1 MEPASRR
8 TVPRY
13 RDAVNTTRPPDEARL
28 QDARDVA
35 LRLRAAGHEALLC
48 GGAVRDRLLGRIP
61 KDYDVA
67 TSARPEVGQEIFPE
81 AVTVGAQFGV
91 LIVPRPYGNVEVATF
106 RADGVYVDGRRP
118 DDVTFSDAPTDAQRR
133 DFTVNALFEDPQSG
147 AIHDHVDG
155 QRDLAARLLRAIGD
169 PVARFEED
177 RLRILRAVRQ
187 AVQLNFAIEPRTLD
201 AVRRLAPTVTSVS
214 PERIRDELR
223 KLLRHGRG
231 RGLRLLRDTG
241 LLELL
246 LPEVHAMIGCTQSPN
261 FHPEGDVFVHTCLV
275 VDGVQLAP
283 APPDE
288 TPEAEAA
295 RAAAEDDLLWSA
307 LLHDVD
313 KVTTRT
319 VDPDGRIRFNGHDV
333 RGAETSE
340 VIMDRLR
347 FPRARQERVA
357 KLVRE
362 HMRIAATPRMRPA
375 KLRRFLGSPDI
386 ELHLGLHQA
395 DCGAS
400 HGATDVLEFCRTEL
414 GRYADE
420 PVVPPPLLTGKDL
433 IAMGYP
439 PGPQMG
445 EMLRWVQ
452 DEQLEG
458 RLADREGAAREV
470 QRRFPVPEQEAPD
483 GTKA

>member
-1 MEPASRR
+1 MNAHP
-8 TVPRY
+8 T
-13 RDAVNTTRPPDEARL
+13 PDDVRA
-28 QDARDVA
+28 QHARDVA
-35 LRLRAAGHEALLC
+35 LRLREAGHEALLC
-48 GGAVRDRLLGRIP
+48 GGAVRDRLLGRVP

-67 TSARPEVGQEIFPE
+67 TSARPEEGQTLFPD

-91 LIVPRPYGNVEVATF
+91 LIVPRPYGDVEVATF

-133 DFTVNALFEDPQSG
+133 DFTVNALFEDPVSG
-147 AIHDHVDG
+147 EIHDHVDG
-155 QRDLAARLLRAIGD
+155 RRDLDARLLRAIGD
-169 PVARFEED
+169 PEARFGED

-187 AVQLNFAIEPRTLD
+187 AVQLNFAIEPETLA
-201 AVRRLAPTVTSVS
+201 AVRRLAPTVVEVS
-214 PERIRDELR
+214 AERIRDELR
-223 KLLRHGRG
+223 KLLRSGRG

-241 LLELL
+241 LLEVV

-275 VDGVQLAP
+275 VDGVLLDP
-283 APPDE
+283 APETE
-288 TPEAEAA
+288 TPEEVAERVAE
-295 RAAAEDDLLWSA
+295 EDDLLWSA

-340 VIMDRLR
+340 VIMERLR

-357 KLVRE
+357 TLVRE
-362 HMRIAATPRMRPA
+362 HMRIAATPNMRPA
-375 KLRRFLGSPDI
+375 KLRRFLGSPNI

-395 DCGAS
+395 DTGAS
-400 HGATDVLEFCRTEL
+400 HGSTDILEFCRTEL
-414 GRYADE
+414 ARYADE
-420 PVVPPPLLTGKDL
+420 PVVPPPLLGGKDL
-433 IAMGYP
+433 IALGYP
-439 PGPQMG
+439 PGPAMG

-458 RLADREGAAREV
+458 RLNDAESAAREV
-470 QRRFPVPEQEAPD
+470 RRRYPIPNAEASD
-483 GTKA
+483 GPKS